1 MLASRAMKKVLAVL
15 VPAVALL
22 IGGCSPQTALLESF
36 VPEDTKT
43 IIQRVAK
50 DVPLPENASVS
61 LNGTVITGSGNNW
74 VGRIELVDQQTPG
87 ELMRFFVN
95 GTVAAGWSLTTTTI
109 ARTITLTME
118 RNGRKASILIDGA
131 MGPTG
136 GLFGIGGSGGDGRRS
151 RVTISVN
158 HEGAVEDQT
167 PFRILTPAV
176 GGGASTFNL
185 PTVPPTAGNLSTETA
200 LLGLIATNGAIS
212 AAGASALADRP
223 D

>member
-1 MLASRAMKKVLAVL
+1 MVV
-15 VPAVALL
+15 
-22 IGGCSPQTALLESF
+22 GCSPQTALLNNF

-87 ELMRFFVN
+87 ELRRFFVN
-95 GTVAAGWSLTTTTI
+95 GTVAAGWTLTTTTI

-118 RNGRKASILIDGA
+118 PNGRKASILIDGA
-131 MGPTG
+131 MEPTG
-136 GLFGIGGSGGDGRRS
+136 GLFGI
-151 RVTISVN
+151 
-158 HEGAVEDQT
+158 
-167 PFRILTPAV
+167 

-185 PTVPPTAGNLSTETA
+185 PTVPPAAGNLSTETA
-200 LLGLIATNGAIS
+200 LLGLIATNAAIS
-212 AAGASALADRP
+212 PASASALADRP